1 MKARLFSKTGTLAG
15 SEYVI
20 DAQAVIGRDNQCDIV
35 LYPHTISSRHARIF
49 VHPEHNAF
57 FIEDLNSSNGTK
69 LDKTAI
75 LEPTRLDRLHVIT
88 LAKDIDLI
96 FQIVSDQWKPAPS
109 KPTAQVESRT
119 EFQEGIVLPGN
130 LQDVTGAD
138 PGMHTSIGQQFDA
151 LPNIPDADDTALG
164 PPSQAPLATPKYK
177 LIVQTANTEPRT
189 YPIKKEEIIIGR
201 SSACDVTVQ
210 DDFISGKHAA
220 IRIDREKVFIRD
232 LGSSNK
238 TYIDNEAITEEVR
251 MNPGTPA
258 RLGPK
263 TRLVIE

>member
-1 MKARLFSKTGTLAG
+1 MR
-15 SEYVI
+15 
-20 DAQAVIGRDNQCDIV
+20 
-35 LYPHTISSRHARIF
+35 
-49 VHPEHNAF
+49 F

-69 LDKTAI
+69 LDKTAV

-96 FQIVSDQWKPAPS
+96 FQVVSDQWKPAPS

-130 LQDVTGAD
+130 LQDVTGAG

-164 PPSQAPLATPKYK
+164 PPSQAPLATPQYK

-220 IRIDREKVFIRD
+220 IRIDRDKVFIRD

-238 TYIDNEAITEEVR
+238 NLY
-251 MNPGTPA
+251 
-258 RLGPK
+258 
-263 TRLVIE
+263 